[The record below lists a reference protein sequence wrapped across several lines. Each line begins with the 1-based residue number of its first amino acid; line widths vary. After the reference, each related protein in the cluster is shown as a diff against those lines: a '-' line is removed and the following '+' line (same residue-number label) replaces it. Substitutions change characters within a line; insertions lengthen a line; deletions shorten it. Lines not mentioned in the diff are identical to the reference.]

1 MAIIRIS
8 VPAPVWWI
16 IAIFGVFALLVVI
29 ANTNSAPQVDKIVW
43 NEQMTKGNKD
53 TAKHHFI
60 MYTDVFCPYCDKFS
74 DAVAANM
81 EDFDKNYIEDKN
93 ILFEIRVTD
102 MNYVNGHST
111 NSRPGGE
118 AVYCAA
124 KQGDFWSYY
133 YALLAKIYKDYHSR
147 GIGVDRNSEKIPTL
161 SMDYFYDIAD
171 NIDTLDR
178 GKLVSC
184 MENDETV
191 KELDDNTTKAKSKVN
206 GGVPR
211 FVFDKYVADGFLGNW
226 NTDNDYKQVKLLMD
240 AGLASK

>member
-1 MAIIRIS
+1 MQKAIRVGLLVLIIGFLGALIIFNAAN
-8 VPAPVWWI
+8 PAPVDM
-16 IAIFGVFALLVVI
+16 
-29 ANTNSAPQVDKIVW
+29 TVW

-226 NTDNDYKQVKLLMD
+226 NTDNDYEQVKLLMD

>member
-1 MAIIRIS
+1 MQKAIRVGLLVLIIGFLGALIIFNA
-8 VPAPVWWI
+8 VNPAPVDM
-16 IAIFGVFALLVVI
+16 
-29 ANTNSAPQVDKIVW
+29 TVW
-43 NEQMTKGNKD
+43 NEQMTKGDKD

-81 EDFDKNYIEDKN
+81 EDFDKNYVEDKN

-147 GIGVDRNSEKIPTL
+147 GIGVDRDSEKIPTL

-178 GKLVSC
+178 EKLVSC

-211 FVFDKYVADGFLGNW
+211 FVFDKYIADGFLGNW

>member
-1 MAIIRIS
+1 MQKAIRVGLLVLIIGFLGALIIFNA
-8 VPAPVWWI
+8 VNPAPVDM
-16 IAIFGVFALLVVI
+16 
-29 ANTNSAPQVDKIVW
+29 TVW

-124 KQGDFWSYY
+124 KQGDFWNYY

-178 GKLVSC
+178 EKLVSC
-184 MENDETV
+184 MENDETTA
-191 KELDDNTTKAKSKVN
+191 ELDENTNKAKSKVN

>member
-1 MAIIRIS
+1 MQKAIRVGLLVLIIGFLGALIIFNA
-8 VPAPVWWI
+8 VNPAPVDM
-16 IAIFGVFALLVVI
+16 
-29 ANTNSAPQVDKIVW
+29 TVW
-43 NEQMTKGNKD
+43 NKQMTKGDKD

-102 MNYVNGHST
+102 MNYINGHST

-147 GIGVDRNSEKIPTL
+147 GIGVDRDSEKIPTL

-178 GKLVSC
+178 EKLVSC

-211 FVFDKYVADGFLGNW
+211 FVFDKYIADGFLGNW

>member
-1 MAIIRIS
+1 MQRAVRIGLLVLVIVFLGALVIFNAIN
-8 VPAPVWWI
+8 PAPV
-16 IAIFGVFALLVVI
+16 
-29 ANTNSAPQVDKIVW
+29 DMEVW
-43 NEQMTKGNKD
+43 NEQMTKGDKE

-60 MYTDVFCPYCDKFS
+60 MYTDIFCPYCDKFS

-81 EDFDKNYIEDKN
+81 EDFDNRYIKDNN

-102 MNYVNGHST
+102 MNYENGHSN
-111 NSRPGGE
+111 NSRPAGQ
-118 AVYCAA
+118 AAYCAA

-133 YALLAKIYKDYHSR
+133 YALLSKIYKDYHSR

-161 SMDYFYDIAD
+161 DMDYFYDVAD
-171 NIDTLDR
+171 DLESIDRDTLV
-178 GKLVSC
+178 KC
-184 MENDETV
+184 MEDKETIA
-191 KELDDNTTKAKSKVN
+191 ELDNNTKKAASKVN

>member
-1 MAIIRIS
+1 MQKAIRVGLLVLIIGFLGALIIFNA
-8 VPAPVWWI
+8 VNPAPVDM
-16 IAIFGVFALLVVI
+16 
-29 ANTNSAPQVDKIVW
+29 TVW
-43 NEQMTKGNKD
+43 NEQMTKGDKD

-147 GIGVDRNSEKIPTL
+147 GIGVDRDSEKIPTL

-178 GKLVSC
+178 EKLVSC

-211 FVFDKYVADGFLGNW
+211 FVFDKYIADGFLGNW

>member
-1 MAIIRIS
+1 MQKAIRVGLLVLIIGFLGALIIFNA
-8 VPAPVWWI
+8 VNPAPVDM
-16 IAIFGVFALLVVI
+16 
-29 ANTNSAPQVDKIVW
+29 TVW

-184 MENDETV
+184 MESDETTA
-191 KELDDNTTKAKSKVN
+191 ELDENTNKAKSKVN

>member
-1 MAIIRIS
+1 MQKAIRVGLLVLIIGFLGALIIFNA
-8 VPAPVWWI
+8 VNPAPVDM
-16 IAIFGVFALLVVI
+16 
-29 ANTNSAPQVDKIVW
+29 TVW

-191 KELDDNTTKAKSKVN
+191 KELDDNTNKAKSKVN

>member
-1 MAIIRIS
+1 MQKAIR
-8 VPAPVWWI
+8 V
-16 IAIFGVFALLVVI
+16 GLLVLIIGFLGALIIFNAV
-29 ANTNSAPQVDKIVW
+29 NPTPVDMTVW

-102 MNYVNGHST
+102 MNYINGHST

-178 GKLVSC
+178 EKLVSC

>member
-1 MAIIRIS
+1 MQKAIRVGLLVLIIGFLGALIIFNA
-8 VPAPVWWI
+8 VNPAPVDM
-16 IAIFGVFALLVVI
+16 
-29 ANTNSAPQVDKIVW
+29 TVW
-43 NEQMTKGNKD
+43 NEQMTKGDKD

-81 EDFDKNYIEDKN
+81 EDFDKNYVEDKN

-147 GIGVDRNSEKIPTL
+147 GIGVDRDSEKIPTL

-178 GKLVSC
+178 EKLVSC

-211 FVFDKYVADGFLGNW
+211 FVFDKYIADGFLGNW
-226 NTDNDYKQVKLLMD
+226 NIDNDYKQVKLLMD

>member
-1 MAIIRIS
+1 MQKAIRVGLLVLIIGFLGALIIFNAIN
-8 VPAPVWWI
+8 PAPVDM
-16 IAIFGVFALLVVI
+16 
-29 ANTNSAPQVDKIVW
+29 TVW
-43 NEQMTKGNKD
+43 NEQMTKGDKD

-147 GIGVDRNSEKIPTL
+147 GIGVDRDSEKIPTL
-161 SMDYFYDIAD
+161 SMDYFYDIAND
-171 NIDTLDR
+171 IDTLDR
-178 GKLVSC
+178 EKLVSC
-184 MENDETV
+184 MENDETI

>member
-1 MAIIRIS
+1 MQKAIRVGLLVLIIGFLGALIIFNA
-8 VPAPVWWI
+8 VNPAPVDM
-16 IAIFGVFALLVVI
+16 
-29 ANTNSAPQVDKIVW
+29 TVW

>member
-1 MAIIRIS
+1 MQKAIRVGLLVLIIGFLGALIIFNA
-8 VPAPVWWI
+8 VNPAPVDM
-16 IAIFGVFALLVVI
+16 
-29 ANTNSAPQVDKIVW
+29 TVW
-43 NEQMTKGNKD
+43 NEQMTKGDKD

-147 GIGVDRNSEKIPTL
+147 GIGVDRDSEKIPTL

-178 GKLVSC
+178 EKLVSC
-184 MENDETV
+184 MENNETV

-211 FVFDKYVADGFLGNW
+211 FVFDKYIADGFLGNW

>member
-1 MAIIRIS
+1 MQKAIRVGLLVLIIGFLGALIIFNA
-8 VPAPVWWI
+8 VNPAPVDM
-16 IAIFGVFALLVVI
+16 
-29 ANTNSAPQVDKIVW
+29 TVW

-147 GIGVDRNSEKIPTL
+147 GIGVDRDSEKIPTL

-171 NIDTLDR
+171 DIDTLDR

>member
-1 MAIIRIS
+1 MQKAIRVGLLVLIIGFLGALIIFNA
-8 VPAPVWWI
+8 VNPAPVDM
-16 IAIFGVFALLVVI
+16 
-29 ANTNSAPQVDKIVW
+29 TVW
-43 NEQMTKGNKD
+43 NEQMTKGDKD

-81 EDFDKNYIEDKN
+81 GDFDKNYIEDKN

-102 MNYVNGHST
+102 MNYINGHST

-147 GIGVDRNSEKIPTL
+147 GIGVDRDSEKIPTL

-178 GKLVSC
+178 EKLVSC

-211 FVFDKYVADGFLGNW
+211 FVFDKYIADGFLGNW

>member
-1 MAIIRIS
+1 MQKAIRVGLLVLIIGFLGALIIFNAAN
-8 VPAPVWWI
+8 PAPVDM
-16 IAIFGVFALLVVI
+16 
-29 ANTNSAPQVDKIVW
+29 TVW